1 MCCATSMD
9 KYENRINIDSSDLNF
24 RETEQELL
32 DWLFAD
38 ELHIKVIKELQKK
51 AQHER
56 IL

>member
-1 MCCATSMD
+1 MD